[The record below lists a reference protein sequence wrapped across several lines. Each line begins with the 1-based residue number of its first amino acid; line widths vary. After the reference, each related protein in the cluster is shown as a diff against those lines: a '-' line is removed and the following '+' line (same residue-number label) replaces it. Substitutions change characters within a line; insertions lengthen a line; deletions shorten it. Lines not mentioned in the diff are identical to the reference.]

1 MIRRV
6 RMKLS
11 NETVDV
17 LKNFS
22 TINQNILVKEGTKL
36 RTMSTM
42 KNILGEAV
50 ISDAFPKEF
59 GIYDLNEF
67 LGVLTL
73 TNDPELEFN
82 HDSFLTVRGGYSKIK
97 YFFSDPSILVTP
109 PETFNAPDT
118 DVEVTVTKSALS
130 NVMKASAVMQLPDVV
145 ISGTNA
151 HDVKMTVTD
160 LKNTTSHEFT
170 EELSQGDFIVGGEF
184 KFNYKVENL
193 KVIPGDYVVNVSTTA
208 LVSSW
213 ENSNKKIQYWIALE
227 QPSD

>member
-1 MIRRV
+1 MMRRV

-22 TINQNILVKEGTKL
+22 SINQNILVKEGTRI

-42 KNILGEAV
+42 KNILGQANIGE
-50 ISDAFPKEF
+50 SFPKEF

-73 TNDPELEFN
+73 TKDPELEFS
-82 HDSFLTVRGGYSKIK
+82 HDSYLTIRGGHSKVQ

-109 PETFNAPDT
+109 PDTFNAPET
-118 DVEVTVTKSALS
+118 DVAFTVTKEALA
-130 NVMKASAVMQLPDVV
+130 NVSKASAVMQLPDLVFT
-145 ISGTNA
+145 GTSQGVTMA
-151 HDVKMTVTD
+151 VTD
-160 LKNTTSHEFT
+160 LKNTTSNQF
-170 EELSQGDFIVGGEF
+170 EESWEHTGDKAFQ
-184 KFNYKVENL
+184 FNYKIENL
-193 KVIPGDYVVNVSTTA
+193 KMIPGNYDVDVSTTA
-208 LVSSW
+208 LVSHWKNQS
-213 ENSNKKIQYWIALE
+213 KQIDYWIALE